1 MHSRGGE
8 PMPSGKECGVRLG
21 IMQPY
26 FFPYFGHFALIAAV
40 DEWIVFDVTQYTPK
54 TWMNRNRILH
64 PKEGW
69 QYISVPLANSS
80 MSIRTHEAKLLDA
93 AAAETALIGKLSA
106 FRRQAPFHN
115 RVVDLIRQAYAGRKG
130 DTLCALNA
138 SALHA
143 VCGYLGVPFAYRI
156 CSEMNLAFPEK
167 MGAGDWAPFICE
179 AVGAT
184 SYVNPVGGRELFD
197 PARFQRIGV
206 ELLFAEVAEFSY
218 TPGPYRY
225 EPHLS
230 IIDVLLWNEPERVA
244 HKLRENLTLVAA

>member
-1 MHSRGGE
+1 M
-8 PMPSGKECGVRLG
+8 RLG

-69 QYISVPLANSS
+69 QYVSVPLANGSI
-80 MSIRTHEAKLLDA
+80 SIRTHEAKLFDP

-106 FRRQAPFHN
+106 FRRQAPFHA
-115 RVVDLIRQAYAGRKG
+115 RVVDLIRHAYATRQD
-130 DTLCALNA
+130 DTLCALNV
-138 SALHA
+138 STLRT
-143 VCGYLGVPFAYRI
+143 VCDYLGVPFSYRI
-156 CSEMNLAFPEK
+156 CSELNLTFPEQ

-179 AVGAT
+179 ALGAT
-184 SYVNPVGGRELFD
+184 SYMNPAGGRALFD
-197 PARFQRIGV
+197 PSRFARIGV
-206 ELLFAEVAEFSY
+206 ELSFAEVAEFAY
-218 TPGPYRY
+218 EPKPYRY

-230 IIDVLLWNEPERVA
+230 ILDVLLWNEPERIA
-244 HKLRENLTLVAA
+244 KALRENLTLAAA

>member
-1 MHSRGGE
+1 M
-8 PMPSGKECGVRLG
+8 RLG

-69 QYISVPLANSS
+69 QYVSVPLANGSI
-80 MSIRTHEAKLLDA
+80 SIRTSEAKLLDA

-106 FRRQAPFHN
+106 FRRQAPFHT
-115 RVVDLIRQAYAGRKG
+115 RVVDLIRQAYAGRKD
-130 DTLCALNA
+130 DTLCALNV
-138 SALHA
+138 SALRA
-143 VCGYLGVPFAYRI
+143 VCAYLGVPFAHRI
-156 CSEMNLAFPEK
+156 CSELELDFPER
-167 MGAGDWAPFICE
+167 MGPGDWAPSICQ
-179 AVGAT
+179 ALGAT

-197 PARFQRIGV
+197 SANFERIGV
-206 ELLFAEVAEFSY
+206 ELLFADVTEFAY
-218 TPGPYRY
+218 APGSYRY

-230 IIDVLLWNEPERVA
+230 IIDVLLWNEPERVTHA
-244 HKLRENLTLVAA
+244 LRENVTLLAP